1 MRFKPQPVFSSDPQI
16 AARQKRRLAE
26 AEREGK
32 QRSWHLA
39 MLAGAGLALAA
50 LLALAGEARAQAI
63 VSEQARFTLS
73 DVATGLENPWSLAFL
88 PDGRMLVTERP
99 GRLRLVTSE
108 GEISAPL
115 NGVPVVYDTGQGGLL
130 DVILDPDF
138 ARNSTIYLSYSTPV
152 SGRGTTAIARAT
164 LADGGLRDVTVL
176 FTAKTKGSNGRHFGS
191 RLAFGPD
198 GYLYASIGDH
208 GSDETAQDLSLH
220 SGKVIRITRDGEPAP
235 GNPFLGQPN
244 ALPEIYTFGNRN
256 PQGLTVAPTGALW
269 AHEHGPRGG
278 DEINVLKAGANYG
291 WPVITHGRAYSGFSI
306 GEGTE
311 KPGMEQGIHIY
322 VPSIA
327 PSGMAFYSG
336 KRFPEWQGD
345 LFLGALAGTHLNRLE
360 VKDGKVVAEERLLV
374 DLGERI
380 RDVRSGPDGNL
391 YLLTDSEDGRLIRI
405 APAS

>member
-1 MRFKPQPVFSSDPQI
+1 MRLTPQPVFSPDPRI
-16 AARQKRRLAE
+16 AARQKKRLAE
-26 AEREGK
+26 EARAS
-32 QRSWHLA
+32 QRQTLR
-39 MLAGAGLALAA
+39 LGLLTGAALALAA
-50 LLALAGEARAQAI
+50 LLALSGMAKAETI
-63 VSEQARFTLS
+63 VSQQARFTLS

-88 PDGRMLVTERP
+88 PDGRMLVTERA
-99 GRLRLVTSE
+99 GRLRLVTPE
-108 GEISAPL
+108 GEVSAPL
-115 NGVPVVYDTGQGGLL
+115 NGVPAVYDTGQGGLL
-130 DVILDPDF
+130 DVILDPEF
-138 ARNSTIYLSYSTPV
+138 SSNRTIYLSYAAP
-152 SGRGTTAIARAT
+152 SGRLGTTAIARAT

-220 SGKVIRITRDGEPAP
+220 SGKVIRITRDGQPAP

-244 ALPEIYTFGNRN
+244 ALPEIYTYGNRN
-256 PQGLTVAPTGALW
+256 PQGLTVTPEGALW

>member
-26 AEREGK
+26 NERALKRQTRQLG
-32 QRSWHLA
+32 W
-39 MLAGAGLALAA
+39 LAGAGLALAA
-50 LLALAGEARAQAI
+50 LLALAGEVRAQTI

-88 PDGRMLVTERP
+88 PGGRMLVTERA
-99 GRLRLVTSE
+99 GRLRLVTPE
-108 GEISAPL
+108 GNISAPL
-115 NGVPVVYDTGQGGLL
+115 NGVPAVYDTGQGGLL

-138 ARNSTIYLSYSTPV
+138 ASNSTIYLSYSTPV

-176 FTAKTKGSNGRHFGS
+176 FTAKSKGSSGRHFGS

-220 SGKVIRITRDGEPAP
+220 SGKVIRITRDGQPAP

-244 ALPEIYTFGNRN
+244 ALPEIYTYGNRN

-278 DEINVLKAGANYG
+278 DEINVLKAGANFG

-327 PSGMAFYSG
+327 PSGMAFYTG